1 MNKIQFAL
9 SQIKSI
15 KHRDPSLKSTLEIL
29 FFPGFRAMNTWFSA
43 HKLYLRGHYALARF
57 LSLRAQQKTGID
69 IHPGAQIGTDFFID
83 HGSGV
88 VIGETCIIG
97 DHVTLYQ
104 GVTLGAT
111 GKTTGNRHPIL
122 QNNTVIGAGAKII
135 GRITIGHDARIG
147 AGSVI
152 IRDVP
157 PYTTMVPAPARPV
170 RYRNHK
176 LPVLTVERLN
186 SRMEEEFR
194 YIRNTEERLE
204 RKMRC
209 LERKRRSVPCREPER
224 LRH

>member
-1 MNKIQFAL
+1 MTHDLQKEI
-9 SQIKSI
+9 I
-15 KHRDPSLKSTLEIL
+15 RLKQEKNIAILAHSYQSVDILEIADYTGDSFKLSTL
-29 FFPGFRAMNTWFSA
+29 
-43 HKLYLRGHYALARF
+43 
-57 LSLRAQQKTGID
+57 
-69 IHPGAQIGTDFFID
+69 
-83 HGSGV
+83 
-88 VIGETCIIG
+88 
-97 DHVTLYQ
+97 
-104 GVTLGAT
+104 
-111 GKTTGNRHPIL
+111 GNRHPIL

-186 SRMEEEFR
+186 SRMEEELR